1 MNSANDILNRSRG
14 LVAMAVASILLASCA
29 VAPTKPTGA
38 NEVRAKLTRLEA
50 NADLATRAPEAIAD
64 AEAAVRLAEQ
74 PETDAGLAEYHV
86 YIADRKVD
94 TAMALAQTRYYED
107 QRAALEAEQQNARL
121 DARTREAQAAKQAAS
136 QARNEANAAN
146 AAAANSADQ
155 ANAANAAAAASA
167 NQAAELQRRIEELQ
181 FKVTDRGLVLTL
193 GDVLFATGQSD
204 LIAGATSHL
213 SKLADFLNKY
223 PDRNVL
229 IEGYT
234 DSTGGQS
241 YNQALSERRAE
252 SVRGYLMAHGVD
264 GTRISAS
271 GKGMSNPI
279 AGNDTATGR
288 QQNRRVEVIV
298 SNPATA
304 SR

>member
-38 NEVRAKLTRLEA
+38 DEVRAKLNRLEA
-50 NADLATRAPEAIAD
+50 NPDLATRAPEAIVD
-64 AEAAVRLAEQ
+64 AEAAVRVALQ
-74 PETDAGLAEYHV
+74 PETDPALAEYHV

-94 TAMALAQTRYYED
+94 TAMALAQTRFYED

-213 SKLADFLNKY
+213 SKLSDFLNKY

>member
-1 MNSANDILNRSRG
+1 MNSAKDILNRSRG
-14 LVAMAVASILLASCA
+14 LVAMAVTSILLASCA

-38 NEVRAKLTRLEA
+38 DEVRAKLTRLEA
-50 NADLATRAPEAIAD
+50 NPDLATRAPEAIAD
-64 AEAAVRLAEQ
+64 AEAAVRVAQQ
-74 PETDAGLAEYHV
+74 PEADPGLAEYHV

-94 TAMALAQTRYYED
+94 TAAALAQTRYYED

-136 QARNEANAAN
+136 QARSEANAAN
-146 AAAANSADQ
+146 AAAANSAEQ

-167 NQAAELQRRIEELQ
+167 DQAAELQREIQELQ

-204 LIAGATSHL
+204 LIAGATTHL
-213 SKLADFLNKY
+213 SKLVDFLNKY
-223 PDRNVL
+223 PDRTVL

-241 YNQALSERRAE
+241 YNQALSERRAD
-252 SVRGYLMAHGVD
+252 SVRGYLTAHGID
-264 GTRISAS
+264 GNRISAS

-279 AGNDTATGR
+279 AGNDTPTGR